1 MVIRVSK
8 AKTNMI
14 VDKKKQLY
22 LIEREEADR

>member
-8 AKTNMI
+8 AKMNMI
-14 VDKKKQLY
+14 VDNKKQLY